1 MARQIITS
9 ESSRGCAA
17 LRCIN
22 SARVHVLCTGQKNG
36 WQKKRM
42 AEECVGT
49 NMVGRKIRFGGGV
62 WPGGERDGKSGVWK
76 IFVRSISRGE
86 TPRQG
91 APHHLPEPQ
100 GLKARHIKL
109 NNYIEKSIVF
119 AKIFKLR
126 VGSVCQ
132 YLLLWQRVVRSPQCG
147 LRSVTLDSLPGT
159 KYGDRH

>member
-1 MARQIITS
+1 MGGR
-9 ESSRGCAA
+9 
-17 LRCIN
+17 
-22 SARVHVLCTGQKNG
+22 KKG
-36 WQKKRM
+36 WQKNVW
-42 AEECVGT
+42 AETWLAEKYGL
-49 NMVGRKIRFGGGV
+49 GGV

-76 IFVRSISRGE
+76 VFVRSISQGE

-100 GLKARHIKL
+100 GL

-147 LRSVTLDSLPGT
+147 LRSVKLDSLPGT

>member
-1 MARQIITS
+1 M
-9 ESSRGCAA
+9 C
-17 LRCIN
+17 
-22 SARVHVLCTGQKNG
+22 GQKHG
-36 WQKKRM
+36 WQKNT
-42 AEECVGT
+42 VW
-49 NMVGRKIRFGGGV
+49 GGV

-76 IFVRSISRGE
+76 VFVRSISRGE

-132 YLLLWQRVVRSPQCG
+132 YLLLWQRAMRSPQRG
-147 LRSVTLDSLPGT
+147 LRSVTFANLPRT
-159 KYGDRH
+159 KYGDRLNVLATRPLIR